1 MSFAAITTLALPARS
16 QQNAGDLTNQSIED
30 LMNVEVS
37 TVSKS
42 DQKMSR
48 TGSAVFVISPEDIRR
63 SGATNIPD
71 LLRMAPGVDVAQID
85 ANTWAVSVRGF
96 DSEFSNDLLV
106 LLDGREVSNTLS
118 AGVFWDVL
126 DLPLEDIE
134 RIEVIRGPGG
144 SVWGANA
151 VNGVINIITKKAG
164 DTHGGL
170 VTAGAGN
177 LEQGFG
183 TVQHGGAFGKHTDY
197 RIFTKYLNDDHME
210 SVDGEPGRDGWFLYR
225 GGFRS
230 DSRLSAKDTL
240 TVEGDVYNGRE
251 GAPSAILPSVTSPTT
266 PIVDLNANIS
276 GGFLQTNWNHA
287 FSSRSETTLQI
298 SYEAYRREDDLREKR
313 RTANVDFQH
322 RFAWGQRQSILWG
335 GNYRYSASRTDGN
348 LSASLNPADRD
359 TQLAGL
365 FIQDEISLVPNHF
378 YLTLGTK
385 LEHNVFSGFGVW
397 PSVRATWQATDR
409 NMFWGAISQAA
420 RTPAVTDTSFRLNFA
435 GFQPPEGPPVLIGL
449 IGNPHFKSQEVIAYE
464 TGYRTTIVKRL
475 SLDLAAFYNDY
486 SDQQTTEPLPPYFEA
501 TPSPPHIFVPS
512 TYGNLMFGETH
523 GVEIAMNWK
532 PTDRWTL
539 SPGYAFEQIH
549 MHTSA
554 LSRDT
559 TTAPSVEGSS
569 PANSAQLRSHLDL
582 RRHLAWDASVFF
594 IDRLTD
600 PGIAAYTRLDTNVSW
615 QVEGGLAISLVGQNL
630 LRDGQLE
637 FEDASG
643 ATKSTLIGRS
653 VFAKFAWRF

>member
-1 MSFAAITTLALPARS
+1 MCVAALATMALLVWS
-16 QQNAGDLTNQSIED
+16 QQNAADLSNQSIED

-48 TGSAVFVISPEDIRR
+48 TGSAVFVISPEDIPR

-71 LLRMAPGVDVAQID
+71 LLRMVPGVDVAQIN
-85 ANTWAVSVRGF
+85 ANTWAVSIRGF
-96 DSEFSNDLLV
+96 DSTVSNDLLV

-126 DLPLEDIE
+126 DLPLEDVE

-177 LEQGFG
+177 LNQGFG
-183 TVQHGGAFGKHTDY
+183 TVQYGGALGKHTDY

-210 SVDGEPGRDGWFLYR
+210 GVDDQPGRDGWFLFH
-225 GGFRS
+225 GGFRT
-230 DSRLSAKDTL
+230 DSKLSAKDTL
-240 TVEGDVYNGRE
+240 TVEGDVYNGKE
-251 GAPSAILPSVTSPTT
+251 GDPSSFLPSITSASQN
-266 PIVDLNANIS
+266 IDLNADLS
-276 GGFLQTNWNHA
+276 GGYIQTIWNHA
-287 FSSRSETTLQI
+287 YSERSDTTLQI
-298 SYEAYRREDDLREKR
+298 SYESYKRGDPLMEKR
-313 RTANVDFQH
+313 KTANVDFQH
-322 RFAWGQRQSILWG
+322 RFAWGQRQNIVWG
-335 GNYRYSASRTDGN
+335 ANYRYSGYRTDGN
-348 LSASLNPADRD
+348 LSSSLNPADSS
-359 TQLAGL
+359 THLYGL
-365 FIQDEISLVPNHF
+365 FVQDEISLVPNRF
-378 YLTLGTK
+378 YLTVGSK
-385 LEHNVFSGFGVW
+385 LEHNDYSGFGVW
-397 PSVRATWQATDR
+397 PSVRATWQPTDR
-409 NMFWGAISQAA
+409 NMFWAAISQAA
-420 RTPAVTDTSFRLNFA
+420 RTPAITDTSFRLNFA

-449 IGNPHFKSQEVIAYE
+449 IGNPHFKNQGVIAYE
-464 TGYRTTIVKRL
+464 AGYRTTIVQRV

-501 TPSPPHIFVPS
+501 TPAPPHIFVPS
-512 TYGNLMFGETH
+512 TYKNLMFGESH

-549 MHTSA
+549 MHPSA
-554 LSRDT
+554 LSQDT
-559 TTAPSVEGSS
+559 TTAPSLEGSS

-594 IDRLTD
+594 IDRLTG

-615 QVEGGLAISLVGQNL
+615 QLGDGLAISVAGQNL
-630 LRDGQLE
+630 LRDQQLE
-637 FEDASG
+637 FKDSNG
-643 ATKSTLIGRS
+643 PTRSTLIGRS